1 MVSHALIQTLALV
14 IGTAAIVTV
23 VFQRLRLPVVL
34 GYLVA
39 GLLVG
44 PHTSVWF
51 VADAGVVATLAE
63 LGVILLMFT
72 IGLELSVRGVIGVG
86 VAPVVATVIEVGLM
100 LALGIS
106 IGRAFGL
113 PGRAALFVGVI
124 VAISSTTII
133 SRALDDHR
141 PRVTS
146 CTRSRP
152 RSP

>member
-1 MVSHALIQTLALV
+1 VVSHALIQTLALV

-86 VAPVVATVIEVGLM
+86 
-100 LALGIS
+100 
-106 IGRAFGL
+106 GRAGGRDGDR
-113 PGRAALFVGVI
+113 GRADAG
-124 VAISSTTII
+124 A
-133 SRALDDHR
+133 RHLDRPGLRLARPGCAVRRRDRRDLVDHDHLARPSMITRR
-141 PRVTS
+141 PRPS
-146 CTRSRP
+146 AAGCSACW
-152 RSP
+152 